1 LLHVI
6 CLAACCGIFYD
17 LAGAHGVMTQ
27 VSAKDFVFDAVRP
40 PPLIKPPFLFK
51 VIEDHIS

>member
-1 LLHVI
+1 VQ
-6 CLAACCGIFYD
+6 LAFYD
-17 LAGAHGVMTQ
+17 LVAHLGLMRATQ

-51 VIEDHIS
+51 AIEDHIS

>member
-1 LLHVI
+1 
-6 CLAACCGIFYD
+6 
-17 LAGAHGVMTQ
+17 

-51 VIEDHIS
+51 VVEDHISTSPDKGALDIARIPNP